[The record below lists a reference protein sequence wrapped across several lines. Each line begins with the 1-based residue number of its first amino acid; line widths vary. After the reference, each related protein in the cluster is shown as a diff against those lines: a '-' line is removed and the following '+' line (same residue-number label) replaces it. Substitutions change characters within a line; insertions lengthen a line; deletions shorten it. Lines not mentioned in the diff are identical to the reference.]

1 MLFLLP
7 PSESKL
13 GGGSVGSR
21 LDLDALSWPALGR
34 PRREALVDLAVLS
47 SDREAS
53 SAALKLGPRSVDEVE
68 RNVLVES
75 SPILRALE
83 RYTGVLYDP
92 IRARTLTHEQWSWA
106 TEHVVVHSAL
116 FGLVGAADPIPAYRL
131 SHDSRLPGATLK
143 RRWREPVS
151 TALAE
156 SGEFVVDLRSEGYVG
171 LGPAPASRS
180 AFVRV
185 VSDAG
190 GRRRALNHFNKKAK
204 GLLVAALVQDRPAL
218 TSPDDLHDWA
228 GARGIG
234 LEPGSGP
241 GAELVLVADSLL
253 DRDAA

>member
-21 LDLDALSWPALGR
+21 LDLAELSWPALHGT
-34 PRREALVDLAVLS
+34 RREALVDLEVLS
-47 SDREAS
+47 RDREAS
-53 SAALKLGPRSVDEVE
+53 LSALKLGPRSADEVE
-68 RNVLVES
+68 HNVLVRT
-75 SPILRALE
+75 SPTLRALE

-92 IRARTLTHEQWSWA
+92 VGARDLTAEQWAWA
-106 TEHVVVHSAL
+106 ARHVVVHSAL
-116 FGLVGAADPIPAYRL
+116 FGLVGAVDPVPAYRL

-171 LGPAPASRS
+171 LGPAPAGRS

-204 GLLVAALVQDRPAL
+204 GLFIAALLRERPRL
-218 TSPDDLHDWA
+218 ESPGDLRDWA
-228 GARGIG
+228 DGRGIG
-234 LEPGSGP
+234 LEGDS
-241 GAELVLVADSLL
+241 ELVLVADSLL
-253 DRDAA
+253 SRDAA